1 MIMFTSS
8 ITVLRAPLLVDRYNS
23 ERPDWKQATRTRVTG
38 VSVQP
43 TATTETTTEPRDQVV
58 TGWRVYSRAGV
69 DLDVRHTDR
78 VELENGTVCEV
89 VGEIARWPHPIR
101 PGLVHHV
108 EFDIQRVR
116 G

>member
-1 MIMFTSS
+1 MMYTSS
-8 ITVLRAPLLVDRYNS
+8 ITVLRAPVVTDRYNS
-23 ERPDWKQATRTRVTG
+23 PRPDWSNATRTRVDN

-43 TATTETTTEPRDQVV
+43 TSSTETTTEPREQTI
-58 TGWRVYSRAGV
+58 TGWRVFTRAGV
-69 DLDVRHTDR
+69 DLDVRASDR

-101 PGLVHHV
+101 PGQVHHV
-108 EFDIQRVR
+108 ELDLQRVR